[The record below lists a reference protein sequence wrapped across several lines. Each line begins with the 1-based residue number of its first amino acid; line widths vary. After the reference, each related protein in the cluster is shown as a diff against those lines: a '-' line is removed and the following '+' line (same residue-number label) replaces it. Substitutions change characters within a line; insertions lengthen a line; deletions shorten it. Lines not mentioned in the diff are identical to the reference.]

1 VRVLKPIALL
11 LLFAVP
17 SVASAQVN
25 PAPPVTADLAAKL
38 NKPVHNYD
46 LGTRSPIAALIKVS
60 KDYQIPMGIAS
71 VNTPA
76 ARAELPF
83 SWPDGTVQ
91 DVIESIART
100 LGYQVALRNG
110 VVHVFS
116 VGLIPDDE
124 NFLKLKIASYS
135 VHNAILEVASF
146 KLRSII
152 APRRYGQMSIAG
164 SGDSTLT
171 LELTNTTVE
180 DVLDALA
187 VASTGKIWLVT
198 FVENS
203 TLTTLPPVGLRRTVS
218 LWADEPVPD
227 ADLPVWHFLRWGNPM
242 PPLPPKSSQ
251 SLRTIDTPAK

>member
-1 VRVLKPIALL
+1 MLKVIAVLLC
-11 LLFAVP
+11 FAVP
-17 SVASAQVN
+17 SFASARVN
-25 PAPPVTADLAAKL
+25 SAPPEMADLEAKL
-38 NKPVHNYD
+38 NKPVHSYD
-46 LGTRSPIAALIKVS
+46 LGMRSPIAALIEVS
-60 KDYQIPMGIAS
+60 KDHQIPMGIAS

-83 SWPDGTVQ
+83 SWPDGTVRE
-91 DVIESIART
+91 VIESIART

-116 VGLIPDDE
+116 VGLIPDGE

-146 KLRSII
+146 KLHSLI
-152 APRRYGQMSIAG
+152 APRRYGQLSIAG
-164 SGDSTLT
+164 PGDSTLT

-187 VASTGKIWLVT
+187 VASTGKIWVVT
-198 FVENS
+198 FAKDP

-218 LWADEPVPD
+218 LWTDEPVPD
-227 ADLPVWHFLRWGNPM
+227 AELPIWHFLRWGNPM
-242 PPLPPKSSQ
+242 PPLPRKN
-251 SLRTIDTPAK
+251 